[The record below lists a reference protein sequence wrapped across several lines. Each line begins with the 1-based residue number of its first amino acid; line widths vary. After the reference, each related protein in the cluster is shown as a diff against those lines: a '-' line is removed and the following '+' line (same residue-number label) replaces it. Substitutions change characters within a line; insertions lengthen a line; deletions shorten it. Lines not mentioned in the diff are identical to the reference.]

1 MSNEKEKLTI
11 IPSDKYIGVGLTA
24 YVGLGSDTDWDW
36 IADNIHAVQWNG
48 TSGHVEYNDGTPE
61 VGLTTIADYKRGYR
75 KWEDERDRLAT
86 EELRLEKETRNN
98 IDWMKALRHWRNIYL
113 EDSDW
118 IVSKSLEAG
127 VPVPD
132 DWKTYRQSL
141 RDIPDGLDANTIESM
156 VNGANTGIG
165 HTGWPTAPGGWTF
178 S

>member
-1 MSNEKEKLTI
+1 MSNEKLTI
-11 IPSDKYIGVGLTA
+11 IPSDKFIGVGSTG
-24 YVGLGSDTDWDW
+24 YVGIGSDSDWDW

-61 VGLTTIADYKRGYR
+61 VGLTTIVDYKRGYR

-86 EELRLEKETRNN
+86 EKLRLEKETRNN

>member
-1 MSNEKEKLTI
+1 MSNERLTI
-11 IPSDKYIGVGLTA
+11 IPSDKFIGVGSTG
-24 YVGLGSDTDWDW
+24 YVGIGSDSDWDW

-48 TSGHVEYNDGTPE
+48 TSGHVEYNDGTSE

-86 EELRLEKETRNN
+86 EELRLEKETRDN

>member
-1 MSNEKEKLTI
+1 MSNEKLTI
-11 IPSDKYIGVGLTA
+11 IPSDKFIGVGSTG
-24 YVGLGSDTDWDW
+24 YVGIGSDSDWDW